1 MEPPTEATPTAP
13 RVRSRL
19 RRDRLPRSTALS
31 VVGVRPRSGRG
42 PIARPSLGFRLWI
55 CITHTPETRM
65 GSAVT
70 VPDVRVDGWKAGL
83 LGGGRPAPA
92 NEWALLGDGDRRRM
106 LSMPGAESV

>member
-70 VPDVRVDGWKAGL
+70 VPDVRVHGWTAGL
-83 LGGGRPAPA
+83 LAGAGRPPPTSGRYSVTVIVA
-92 NEWALLGDGDRRRM
+92 RM
-106 LSMPGAESV
+106 LSCLLYTSD